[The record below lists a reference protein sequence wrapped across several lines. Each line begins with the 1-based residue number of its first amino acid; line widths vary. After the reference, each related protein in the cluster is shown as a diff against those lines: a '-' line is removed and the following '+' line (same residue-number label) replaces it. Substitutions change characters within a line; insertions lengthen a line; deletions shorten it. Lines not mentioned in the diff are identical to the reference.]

1 MINGYT
7 TSESITIFLGL
18 ALIAVSVIRCVVK
31 ICIINHKHK
40 IWMRKFEERHSIGGK
55 ANDKS

>member
-18 ALIAVSVIRCVVK
+18 ALISVSIIRCVIK
-31 ICIINHKHK
+31 ICIINYQHKK
-40 IWMRKFEERHSIGGK
+40 WMRDFKKRHNIS
-55 ANDKS
+55 